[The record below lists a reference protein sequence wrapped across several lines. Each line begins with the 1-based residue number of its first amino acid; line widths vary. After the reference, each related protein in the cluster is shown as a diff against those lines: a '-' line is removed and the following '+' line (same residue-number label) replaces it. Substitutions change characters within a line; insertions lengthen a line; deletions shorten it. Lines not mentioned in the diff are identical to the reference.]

1 MTTLYRPV
9 LIESAEQAEALPVGT
24 IALLGPERPEAFENA
39 AAVKVGPEE
48 TSEGVPLWLV
58 HSQGTA
64 DDARM
69 VGWTALVPIEAEEQ
83 TQIDPQV
90 FAELDA
96 RIAYT
101 QAAYA
106 LPPGDLQVRHVK
118 RLVTPWEER

>member
-9 LIESAEQAEALPVGT
+9 KIESAEQAEALPVGT
-24 IALLGPERPEAFENA
+24 IALLGPERPAAFENA

-69 VGWTALVPIEAEEQ
+69 VGWTALVPVEAKEQ
-83 TQIDPQV
+83 
-90 FAELDA
+90 
-96 RIAYT
+96 RIKDYFFDR
-101 QAAYA
+101 
-106 LPPGDLQVRHVK
+106 PGWMS
-118 RLVTPWEER
+118 RLVTPWEASR